1 MNASLSVR
9 YGRGMLDVRRLRVL
23 CEVAR
28 AGSLA
33 GAADALN
40 YSPSAVSQQIATL
53 EREVGM
59 ALVERRSRGIIVTE
73 AGRTLVEHAEA
84 VFDRLEVAEAALAG
98 IAAGR
103 GGLLRIAAF
112 PTVAATVLPK
122 ATGAFRVAHPGVRLK
137 VTEAS
142 PAQSVALLRDGR
154 LDLALTLDLSATERG
169 VEVVHLFEDPV
180 QLAVPADHPL
190 AAVGETRLADLAGE
204 TWVDVPPAHSD
215 SNLLV
220 RACGRAGF
228 VPNVAFESDDYE
240 VIRELVATGVGI
252 ALLPDLARRPPDERV
267 VLVSL
272 GPGAPHR
279 TIQAAARPELIR
291 TAAASAMLEILR
303 AQPHPHPRAPAPVS
317 RAGAT
322 AAAAAPSGQAAA
334 TASPPSR

>member
-1 MNASLSVR
+1 
-9 YGRGMLDVRRLRVL
+9 MLDVRRLRVL

-33 GAADALN
+33 GAAEALN

-84 VFDRLEVAEAALAG
+84 VFARLEAAEAALAE
-98 IAAGR
+98 IASGR
-103 GGLLRIAAF
+103 GGQLRLAAF
-112 PTVAATVLPK
+112 PTVAGTVLPK
-122 ATGAFRVAHPGVRLK
+122 AAAAFRIAHPGVALK
-137 VTEAS
+137 VTEVG
-142 PAQSVALLRDGR
+142 PNRSVSLVRDGR
-154 LDLALTLDLSATERG
+154 LDLALTLDVPPTARG
-169 VEVVHLFEDPV
+169 VEIFNLFDDPV

-190 AAVGETRLADLAGE
+190 AAVGQTRLSDLAGE
-204 TWVDVPPAHSD
+204 TWVDVPPSSSHT
-215 SNLLV
+215 NLLM

-267 VLVSL
+267 ALVSL
-272 GPGAPHR
+272 GPGAPR
-279 TIQAAARPELIR
+279 RAIQAAARPESLR
-291 TAAASAMLEILR
+291 TAAASAMLAILR
-303 AQPHPHPRAPAPVS
+303 AQTRSRPRPPAPVTATGEP
-317 RAGAT
+317 AGI
-322 AAAAAPSGQAAA
+322 AAPDQAAM

>member
-1 MNASLSVR
+1 
-9 YGRGMLDVRRLRVL
+9 MLDVRRLRVL

-33 GAADALN
+33 GAAEALS

-84 VFDRLEVAEAALAG
+84 VFARLEAAEEALAE
-98 IAAGR
+98 IASGR
-103 GGLLRIAAF
+103 GGLLRMAAF
-112 PTVAATVLPK
+112 PTVAGTVLPK
-122 ATGAFRVAHPGVRLK
+122 AASAFRTAYPGVRLK
-137 VTEAS
+137 VTEAG
-142 PAQSVALLRDGR
+142 PARSVTLLRDGR
-154 LDLALTLDLSATERG
+154 LDLALTLDLPVTERG
-169 VEVVHLFEDPV
+169 VEVFHLFDDPV

-190 AAVGETRLADLAGE
+190 AAAGEARLADLSGE
-204 TWVDVPPAHSD
+204 TWVDVPHSN
-215 SNLLV
+215 SHYNLLV
-220 RACGRAGF
+220 RACAGSGF

-240 VIRELVATGVGI
+240 VIRELVATGAGI

-272 GPGAPHR
+272 GPGAPR
-279 TIQAAARPELIR
+279 RAIQAAARPEPIR
-291 TAAASAMLEILR
+291 AAAASAMLEILR
-303 AQPHPHPRAPAPVS
+303 AQQHPHPRPPAPVLP
-317 RAGAT
+317 AGET
-322 AAAAAPSGQAAA
+322 ASVAAPPGQAAA

>member
-1 MNASLSVR
+1 
-9 YGRGMLDVRRLRVL
+9 MLDVRRLRVL
-23 CEVAR
+23 SEVAR

-33 GAADALN
+33 GAAEALN

-59 ALVERRSRGIIVTE
+59 TLVERRSRGIIVTD

-84 VFDRLEVAEAALAG
+84 VFARLEAAEEAVAE
-98 IAAGR
+98 IASGH
-103 GGLLRIAAF
+103 GGLLRMAAF
-112 PTVAATVLPK
+112 PTVAGTVLPK
-122 ATGAFRVAHPGVRLK
+122 AAAAFRGARPGVRLK

-142 PAQSVALLRDGR
+142 PARSVRLLRDGR
-154 LDLALTLDLSATERG
+154 LDLALTLDLSDTERG
-169 VEVVHLFEDPV
+169 VEVFHLFDDPV

-190 AAVGETRLADLAGE
+190 AAVGETRLADLAAE
-204 TWVDVPPAHSD
+204 TWVDVPPSNSD

-220 RACGRAGF
+220 RACARAGF
-228 VPNVAFESDDYE
+228 VPSVAFESDDYE

-272 GPGAPHR
+272 GPDAPHR
-279 TIQAAARPELIR
+279 VIQAATRPEPAR

-303 AQPHPHPRAPAPVS
+303 AQRHPHPRAPLAASTAGERPSPV
-317 RAGAT
+317 
-322 AAAAAPSGQAAA
+322 PSGAASTLHSTQAA
-334 TASPPSR
+334 TTSPPSR

>member
-1 MNASLSVR
+1 
-9 YGRGMLDVRRLRVL
+9 MLDVRRLRVL

-33 GAADALN
+33 GAAEALN

-84 VFDRLEVAEAALAG
+84 VFARLEAAEEALAE
-98 IAAGR
+98 IASGH
-103 GGLLRIAAF
+103 GGLLRMAAF
-112 PTVAATVLPK
+112 PTVAGTVLPK
-122 ATGAFRVAHPGVRLK
+122 AAAAFRAEHPGVRLK

-142 PAQSVALLRDGR
+142 PARSARLLRDGL
-154 LDLALTLDLSATERG
+154 LDLALTLDLAATERG
-169 VEVVHLFEDPV
+169 VEVFHLFDDPV

-204 TWVDVPPAHSD
+204 TWVDVPSSNSD
-215 SNLLV
+215 AALLV
-220 RACGRAGF
+220 RACAEAGF
-228 VPNVAFESDDYE
+228 IPNVAYESDDYE

-252 ALLPDLARRPPDERV
+252 ALLPDLARRPPDDRV

-272 GPGAPHR
+272 GAGAPR
-279 TIQAAARPELIR
+279 RAIQAAARPEPIR
-291 TAAASAMLEILR
+291 TPPASAMLEILR
-303 AQPHPHPRAPAPVS
+303 SQQHPHPRAPAPVS
-317 RAGAT
+317 PAGET
-322 AAAAAPSGQAAA
+322 ASPAAPSGHAAA
-334 TASPPSR
+334 TTSPPSR